1 MNVSFCFTLLNY
13 RHIFN
18 VDLHRHS
25 VSAQWMGFFR
35 SLQKD
40 NLNWCHAYIFTPFV
54 WEWTQNRNY
63 VPLLSSENI
72 SINKWMKIVAPIKVS
87 LIEI

>member
-1 MNVSFCFTLLNY
+1 
-13 RHIFN
+13 
-18 VDLHRHS
+18 LHRHS
-25 VSAQWMGFFR
+25 VSAQWMGFSVLF
-35 SLQKD
+35 QKD

-54 WEWTQNRNY
+54 WEWTQNQNY

-72 SINKWMKIVAPIKVS
+72 LINKWMKIVASIKVS